1 MATNSRRLAKS
12 PRFVR
17 AGLVFLGLLVTFSS
31 AKAEWTCLPDAPT
44 CKSVYI
50 LHDTWHAAIVL
61 RAGDI
66 SPDTLPELGDFPE
79 AEFVEFSWGDKDY
92 FPDPH
97 AGVFAALRAAF
108 WSNGSVLHV
117 VGFRGDLKTFYR
129 GAAMTE
135 VRLAPASFDRLT
147 NFISQAFSRPDT
159 RGRSQP
165 SPGLFAHSR
174 FYPSTHRF
182 SVFRT
187 CNTWVAEAL
196 ESAGLPVSPRQ
207 VFTAANLETQ
217 MAGLGESK

>member
-1 MATNSRRLAKS
+1 MATNFRLAKS

-17 AGLVFLGLLVTFSS
+17 ASLVFLGLLVSFSLARS
-31 AKAEWTCLPDAPT
+31 EWTCLPDART

-50 LHDTWHAAIVL
+50 LHDTWHTAIVL
-61 RAGDI
+61 RPGDI

-97 AGVFAALRAAF
+97 AGVFTALKAAF
-108 WSNGSVLHV
+108 WSSGSVLHV

-129 GAAMTE
+129 GAAITE
-135 VRLAPASFDRLT
+135 LRLATTSFDRLT
-147 NFISQAFSRPDT
+147 NFISQAFSRPEP

-165 SPGLFAHSR
+165 NPGLFAHSR

-182 SVFRT
+182 SVFKT

-196 ESAGLPVSPRQ
+196 ESAGLPVSSRQ

-217 MAGLGESK
+217 ITGLGETK